1 MLFLSP
7 SFFLKYLFICLAVLG
22 LSCGM
27 QALVS
32 WPGMEPGPSAGEA
45 RSLNHR
51 TTGEIPQFFQW
62 VLTGHFADH
71 PPCSLSWRPLIC
83 QCPYSRL
90 PSRRQMK
97 KTDVQMLW
105 ELLKVTVINTHPK
118 RRVRLWA
125 MGFTIQTDVQN
136 TTVSFLG
143 EKTHSQVFGP
153 GMHSGVGWGV
163 EDTILDT

>member
-1 MLFLSP
+1 M
-7 SFFLKYLFICLAVLG
+7 LG

-45 RSLNHR
+45 RSLNHQ

-90 PSRRQMK
+90 PFEEANEKNRCPNVVRTSQSDSYKYTPK
-97 KTDVQMLW
+97 KACQALSNG
-105 ELLKVTVINTHPK
+105 IHNTNWCSKHH
-118 RRVRLWA
+118 
-125 MGFTIQTDVQN
+125 
-136 TTVSFLG
+136 SEFLG
-143 EKTHSQVFGP
+143 WENTFPGVWTRNALGGRVGGGGHHSWHLSLTWEAWESP
-153 GMHSGVGWGV
+153 
-163 EDTILDT
+163 